1 MALREGRLHRGLHRA
16 FEKVNQSI
24 DVDRKLYRED
34 IRGSVAYA
42 RALEKCGVLTKADL
56 KSIVRGLAEI
66 EKEIER
72 GTFEFRPED
81 EDIHMNVERRLHE
94 KIGEAAHKLHTG
106 RSRNEQIVL
115 DERLYLIKEV
125 QSLKGALGGLL
136 TALTDRAKNSL
147 TTIIPSYTHLRQAQA
162 VSLAHH
168 FMAYHAA
175 LQRDRERFEDFEKRL
190 QVMPLGSGAV
200 AGSSIGIDRA
210 FLMKAL
216 EFRSLSRNSI
226 DAVSTRD
233 FILEFQFICLSLFLD
248 LSRMAEDLI
257 IFSSEEFGYCSLPDE
272 LTTTSS
278 LMPQKKNPDS
288 LEIIRGKSS
297 RVIGNLVSTAALLKG
312 TPYTYNRDFQEDK
325 PGLFDTMENTQDAL
339 ELMTEIVSG
348 LLINEKRINRILETS
363 RGMLFATDLADY
375 LVKKGLPFRKAHG
388 IVGAIVRHAEE
399 NGLNLRDISLDTY
412 RKYSSLFERDLYE
425 LFDYIRSVNA
435 HDVVGGT
442 ALKRVAEEIKRAE
455 QKDTAANP

>member
-1 MALREGRLHRGLHRA
+1 VALRDGRLHRGLHRA

-42 RALEKCGVLTKADL
+42 RALQKGGVLTRGEL
-56 KSIVRGLAEI
+56 KSVVQGLEEI
-66 EKEIER
+66 KKEIET
-72 GTFEFRPED
+72 GSFEFRYGD

-94 KIGEAAHKLHTG
+94 KIGDAAYKLHTG

-115 DERLYLIKEV
+115 DERLYLVDAV
-125 QSLKGALGGLL
+125 QILKKLLDGLL
-136 TALTDRAKNSL
+136 GVLVDKAKLSL
-147 TTIIPSYTHLRQAQA
+147 TTIIPSYTHLRRAQA
-162 VSLAHH
+162 VSLAHL

-175 LQRDRERFEDFEKRL
+175 LQRNLERFTDFEKRL
-190 QVMPLGSGAV
+190 KVMPLGSAAV
-200 AGSSIGIDRA
+200 AGSSIGIDRT

-216 EFRSLSRNSI
+216 GFDSLSRNSI

-233 FILEFQFICLSLFLD
+233 FILEFQFVCVSLFLD
-248 LSRMAEDLI
+248 LSRMAEDI
-257 IFSSEEFGYCSLPDE
+257 ILFSSEEFGYYTLPDG

-297 RVIGNLVSTAALLKG
+297 RIIGNMVATAALLKG

-325 PGLFDTMENTQDAL
+325 EGLFETVEDSEDVLAL
-339 ELMTEIVSG
+339 MIEIVEG
-348 LLINEKRINRILETS
+348 LVINEKRINRALEGS
-363 RGMLFATDLADY
+363 RSMLFATDMADY
-375 LVKKGLPFRKAHG
+375 LVQKGLPFREAHR
-388 IVGAIVRHAEE
+388 IVGTIVRHADEQ
-399 NGLNLRDISLDTY
+399 GLNLRDVTLDTY
-412 RKYSSLFERDLYE
+412 RKFSPLFERDLYE

-455 QKDTAANP
+455 ETHS